1 MKEFPNAYTSDFAM
15 FLLAVLGIPTKETRK
30 IDASKSLKQAISNG
44 TFLAYVTEKQFDD
57 LMDLNSHEEEM
68 YGLLIKRLEVFSYY
82 RAYRKREK
90 YRRKNEVPV
99 WRFRKKGEQE

>member
-15 FLLAVLGIPTKETRK
+15 FLTAVLGIPTKETRK

-57 LMDLNSHEEEM
+57 LMDLVEEEM
-68 YGLLIKRLEVFSYY
+68 YGLLIKRLEELFSYY